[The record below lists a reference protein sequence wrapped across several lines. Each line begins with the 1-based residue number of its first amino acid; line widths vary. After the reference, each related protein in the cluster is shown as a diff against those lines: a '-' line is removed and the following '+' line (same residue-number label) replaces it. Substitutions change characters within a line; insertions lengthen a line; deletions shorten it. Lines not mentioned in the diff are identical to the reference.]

1 MGFDFCW
8 KGFKV
13 NRLKSAKYLCNLWE
27 FLPIKTPC
35 QSFIMTL
42 ILLLIN
48 LFPQTYAF
56 CLLCD
61 EFFLASKSLFNQHSM
76 NLFWL
81 KLTKEMPTKKPKD
94 LPPCMHLDMKNKTWF
109 EIDWRDTNLSFFPI
123 MSIGASMSP
132 LGYYPFGYHLCYIF
146 MIYLLMWLVHQN
158 KTQIQNCNVEE
169 LFCVIN
175 KHIPTTYKR
184 SRFVAKRLLRWR

>member
-1 MGFDFCW
+1 
-8 KGFKV
+8 
-13 NRLKSAKYLCNLWE
+13 
-27 FLPIKTPC
+27 
-35 QSFIMTL
+35 MTL

-94 LPPCMHLDMKNKTWF
+94 LPPCMHLDMKNKT
-109 EIDWRDTNLSFFPI
+109 
-123 MSIGASMSP
+123 
-132 LGYYPFGYHLCYIF
+132 
-146 MIYLLMWLVHQN
+146 
-158 KTQIQNCNVEE
+158 
-169 LFCVIN
+169 
-175 KHIPTTYKR
+175 
-184 SRFVAKRLLRWR
+184 